1 MNKLARN
8 TEFKI
13 ANIKIL
19 KEFHSSKCIKRIK
32 NYITSKFNF
41 VAIKGF
47 TGIPKRQNKEK
58 KEESENKKIK
68 KNFIFNVSN
77 LETEK
82 DLKVSSQKK
91 YNSPMSLQ
99 FPRNEER
106 KELNDISQ
114 YHETKELT
122 QEIEESQL
130 KKKGE
135 IIDNIKKSPN
145 RIPHKSLKKP
155 SLFQTKNL
163 CNIKSLSA
171 IKDELLSLNQIEK
184 FNSEIKGQ
192 SKNKEKII
200 KLDNEKSQNS
210 VFIIDNGSKE
220 RNKKKNG
227 DDSMA
232 KSYETQRDIPI
243 ANSIIEK
250 ESNKTL
256 SQDKDEEQLGE
267 SFNKK
272 SKEKMDNPIINIGS
286 RRNNHFNSINA
297 IQNEPKRKIHH
308 KKSGSFIGIR
318 RSNLNKES
326 FDDFQMKNT
335 TYRSRTHNIKN
346 FYNKL
351 KNNIFIND
359 YLNNDLNNHLLN
371 KNYEFQTEVCI
382 EIKNHEKIFYLTKN
396 ITDFYNQFISI
407 CKDGILI
414 DQKRYPLLKRPK
426 ISVIIPLYNAK
437 KYLHYSLR
445 SVQNQRMKEIE
456 IILIDDCSK
465 DDTLLSV
472 NEYMKEDPRI
482 RLIKNNVNRKILY
495 SKSIGA
501 LNANGKYIMQLD
513 QDDLFIRDDL
523 FDILYNE
530 AENNDL
536 DLVQIKDITTNDLH
550 IANKTRVNCHRRYQI
565 HIGNSF
571 EPMNTHY
578 ETNEQLKEKLYID
591 GNVFTLWGLLIKTNV
606 YKKAI
611 YYLWPVILNY
621 KFTYYED
628 YLMTTIIIA
637 FSKQY
642 KFLNNFGLAHIK
654 HKNSAMIVYSEY
666 LFKYLL
672 IFENVLNKYYIK
684 YDHPKDINIIL
695 HLLQKYCGAYKDYYE
710 KCPNLFKESILE
722 ILSNEYIT
730 DNVANSIREEL
741 GIKTEDFNNWN
752 SYHYLMNSDE
762 FLKLS
767 NFQNT
772 IINNTRIICNVNKI
786 IISII
791 IYCIEF
797 RYLENTINSI
807 QNQNFKEFEI
817 IIIYDNDDLSNLNLI
832 QEYIKLH
839 KNIRLI
845 NNQKKRGILFSY
857 ANAILESIG
866 DFILLLKQGET
877 LSKDNILNTF
887 YEEIRKDN
895 FDILEFNLLIN
906 KANTISNNSLSLYR
920 CTHFESYTN
929 FEFIKYDKNHINLDQ
944 EKDILTNKLI
954 KSSLFKKIINEYN
967 IINNE
972 EIIYNYSNEIFLFL
986 LSKEKCIFK
995 RINEYGIIHYNNI
1008 NKNIF
1013 YNLINNNYQKI
1024 NDAIFYI
1031 NFLFEYTSNSFDD
1044 KKTAI
1049 NELFYLLALI
1059 SNKFIKQN
1067 NKSIRLIDKFIKCN
1081 YIRREDK
1088 NYLQFYYNS
1097 LIN

>member
-437 KYLHYSLR
+437 KY
-445 SVQNQRMKEIE
+445 
-456 IILIDDCSK
+456 
-465 DDTLLSV
+465 
-472 NEYMKEDPRI
+472 
-482 RLIKNNVNRKILY
+482 
-495 SKSIGA
+495 
-501 LNANGKYIMQLD
+501 
-513 QDDLFIRDDL
+513 
-523 FDILYNE
+523 
-530 AENNDL
+530 
-536 DLVQIKDITTNDLH
+536 
-550 IANKTRVNCHRRYQI
+550 
-565 HIGNSF
+565 
-571 EPMNTHY
+571 
-578 ETNEQLKEKLYID
+578 
-591 GNVFTLWGLLIKTNV
+591 
-606 YKKAI
+606 
-611 YYLWPVILNY
+611 
-621 KFTYYED
+621 
-628 YLMTTIIIA
+628 
-637 FSKQY
+637 
-642 KFLNNFGLAHIK
+642 
-654 HKNSAMIVYSEY
+654 
-666 LFKYLL
+666 
-672 IFENVLNKYYIK
+672 
-684 YDHPKDINIIL
+684 
-695 HLLQKYCGAYKDYYE
+695 
-710 KCPNLFKESILE
+710 
-722 ILSNEYIT
+722 
-730 DNVANSIREEL
+730 
-741 GIKTEDFNNWN
+741 
-752 SYHYLMNSDE
+752 
-762 FLKLS
+762 
-767 NFQNT
+767 
-772 IINNTRIICNVNKI
+772 
-786 IISII
+786 
-791 IYCIEF
+791 
-797 RYLENTINSI
+797 
-807 QNQNFKEFEI
+807 
-817 IIIYDNDDLSNLNLI
+817 
-832 QEYIKLH
+832 
-839 KNIRLI
+839 
-845 NNQKKRGILFSY
+845 
-857 ANAILESIG
+857 
-866 DFILLLKQGET
+866 
-877 LSKDNILNTF
+877 
-887 YEEIRKDN
+887 
-895 FDILEFNLLIN
+895 
-906 KANTISNNSLSLYR
+906 
-920 CTHFESYTN
+920 
-929 FEFIKYDKNHINLDQ
+929 
-944 EKDILTNKLI
+944 
-954 KSSLFKKIINEYN
+954 
-967 IINNE
+967 
-972 EIIYNYSNEIFLFL
+972 
-986 LSKEKCIFK
+986 
-995 RINEYGIIHYNNI
+995 
-1008 NKNIF
+1008 
-1013 YNLINNNYQKI
+1013 
-1024 NDAIFYI
+1024 
-1031 NFLFEYTSNSFDD
+1031 
-1044 KKTAI
+1044 
-1049 NELFYLLALI
+1049 
-1059 SNKFIKQN
+1059 
-1067 NKSIRLIDKFIKCN
+1067 
-1081 YIRREDK
+1081 
-1088 NYLQFYYNS
+1088 
-1097 LIN
+1097 